1 MSEQLY
7 GIEETE
13 RSQGWERMPLAN
25 PIPKETFDDTS
36 APAPDQY
43 TPLSPKEAA
52 EALADERN
60 RPVMPDEAPVPE
72 EPAIVREY
80 THQRGEHS
88 GEPMDLRQTVS
99 AEQAAHDLFLAREQD
114 ALATKT
120 AADAE
125 LQQVVDQLR
134 GDQQQQ
140 PVAPEHQSKAT
151 VDAAAQAELAAVEQA
166 ASGDDEVARAL
177 QNPRVLAAVEQQVS
191 QYQQQAEQARQTYEQ
206 AVLQNANVTLANI
219 SARYPELR
227 NVGLDQWP
235 TVLQTLQTSNPQR
248 FQQISQELQGTRENL
263 TQAAQV
269 MARQQQDYQAQLR
282 QSATRAVENFN
293 RFGADADASFDEFA
307 KREGI
312 SGAHLKE
319 IRSEALTML
328 RESGMTD
335 QQIAEAWNSDFRFR
349 SFPAQQTMMW
359 AALYRMGRRG
369 LAQKVAPKV
378 VPPVQRPGVSG
389 QFVDAKDYSTQQLS
403 ARLTHSGSLK
413 DATALLQAR
422 RQNKR

>member
-1 MSEQLY
+1 MSDQLY

-13 RSQGWERMPLAN
+13 RSQGYTPMTVVNPL
-25 PIPKETFDDTS
+25 PRESFDE
-36 APAPDQY
+36 AGPAPDPY
-43 TPLSPKEAA
+43 TPLSPAEAA
-52 EALADERN
+52 QELNEKRSQPQEQAAEL
-60 RPVMPDEAPVPE
+60 PVPDE
-72 EPAIVREY
+72 PAVVRSY
-80 THQRGEHS
+80 SQQFGEHA
-88 GEPMDLRQTVS
+88 GEPMPETQTVS
-99 AEQAAHDLFLAREQD
+99 AEQAAHDLFLARQADE
-114 ALATKT
+114 LATKT

-134 GDQQQQ
+134 GDKQQ
-140 PVAPEHQSKAT
+140 PEPQAQTPEAPVQPQPEQTPETRVAE
-151 VDAAAQAELAAVEQA
+151 
-166 ASGDDEVARAL
+166 AL
-177 QNPRVLAAVEQQVS
+177 KDPAVLAAMNEHITQH
-191 QYQQQAEQARQTYEQ
+191 QQQATKAQQAYEA

-227 NVGLDQWP
+227 NVGMDQWP

-269 MARQQQDYQAQLR
+269 MARQQQEYKAQVDQAV
-282 QSATRAVENFN
+282 TRAMENFN
-293 RFGADADASFDEFA
+293 RAAQDADASFNEFA

-312 SGAHLKE
+312 SNAHLKE
-319 IRSEALTML
+319 IRSEAFAML

-335 QQIAEAWNSDFRFR
+335 QQIAEAWNSDYHFR
-349 SFPAQQTMMW
+349 SFPAQQMMMQ

-369 LAQKVAPKV
+369 LAQKAARAPI
-378 VPPVQRPGVSG
+378 PPVQRPGVSG

-413 DATALLQAR
+413 DAHQLLVAR